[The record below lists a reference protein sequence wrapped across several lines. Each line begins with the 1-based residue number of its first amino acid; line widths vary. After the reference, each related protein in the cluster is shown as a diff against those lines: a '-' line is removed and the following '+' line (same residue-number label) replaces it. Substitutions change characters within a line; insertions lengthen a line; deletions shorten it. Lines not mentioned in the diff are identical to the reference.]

1 MTYDGIDCILFT
13 AENCIQRKQVLE
25 KELRSLPSSGTVV
38 MHKRMGESVPY
49 VHCYEQGKTVSK
61 RISEAEA
68 ERIRKEA
75 ARRLLLKEELRGIE
89 NFLKHHRQSV
99 QCCYEIL
106 KMRISRYQAPVAQ
119 GLEGENEY
127 RASDKIHVSKRKEH
141 MRSRAEVIVANCL
154 YDNHLEYR
162 YEKMLKMD
170 GKFYYPDFTVINPL
184 SGADVYLE
192 YCGIDSPD
200 YEYKLQKKVALYR
213 RHHIIEGITAF
224 CNCRTVA
231 VWCAQD
237 PCEIRTN
244 LCGLAQV

>member
-38 MHKRMGESVPY
+38 MHKRMGE
-49 VHCYEQGKTVSK
+49 
-61 RISEAEA
+61 
-68 ERIRKEA
+68 
-75 ARRLLLKEELRGIE
+75 
-89 NFLKHHRQSV
+89 SV

-213 RHHIIEGITAF
+213 
-224 CNCRTVA
+224 
-231 VWCAQD
+231 
-237 PCEIRTN
+237 
-244 LCGLAQV
+244 